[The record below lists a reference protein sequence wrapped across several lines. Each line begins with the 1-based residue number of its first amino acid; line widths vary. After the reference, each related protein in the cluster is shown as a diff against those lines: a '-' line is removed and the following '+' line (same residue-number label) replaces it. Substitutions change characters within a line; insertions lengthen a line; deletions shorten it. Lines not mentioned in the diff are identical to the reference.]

1 MQSADRSRM
10 RGLVKRGVARALFW
24 TGSDSLLGNLGDHV
38 GSAVV
43 LGYHRVVDDFDVE
56 AESTIPAML
65 VTTRMLEEQ
74 LEWIGRRFRFVDLDE
89 LGKRLESGD
98 TVDRIAAVT
107 FDDGYQD
114 VYEHA
119 YPLLQRMGIPSA
131 VFVVTAQVGRRE
143 MLAHDRLYL
152 GLRRAFARW
161 EKPAECLRR
170 LLVRLRIDARAI
182 ESGPNGNWTPGHA
195 VVWFLRSLPQNEI
208 QRVAEAVEAEVGVDA
223 GGARGFLPMTWEML
237 AAMQDGG
244 VIVGSHTRTHAWLT
258 LENEAR
264 VGDELHGS
272 RCDLESRLGVAVRHF
287 AYPDGQFNRAMTEAV
302 AAAGYR
308 FAYTTCGHRDA
319 RHPLL
324 TIPRRMLWQNACLDG
339 RGRFSPAVLSCHV
352 NGVFDWVRGCDH
364 NHAA

>member
-1 MQSADRSRM
+1 MAH
-10 RGLVKRGVARALFW
+10 ALFW
-24 TGSDSLLGNLGDHV
+24 TGSDGLLGSLADHV
-38 GSAVV
+38 GSVAV

-56 AESTIPAML
+56 ADRTIPAML

-98 TVDRIAAVT
+98 TVERVAAVT
-107 FDDGYQD
+107 FDDGYRD

-119 YPLLQRMGIPSA
+119 YPLLRRKGIPCG
-131 VFVVTAQVGRRE
+131 VFVVTDRVGRRE
-143 MLAHDRLYL
+143 LLAHDRLYL

-161 EKPAECLRR
+161 PKPGEWLRR
-170 LLVRLRIDARAI
+170 LLVGLRIEACGI
-182 ESGPNGNWTPGHA
+182 ERGAGAGSTPGNA
-195 VVWFLRSLPQNEI
+195 VVWFLRSLPQCEI

-223 GGARGFLPMTWEML
+223 EAARGFLPMTWEML

-244 VIVGSHTRTHAWLT
+244 AIVGSHTRTHAWLT
-258 LENEAR
+258 LESKHR

-272 RCDLESRLGVAVRHF
+272 RRDLESRLGVAVRHF
-287 AYPDGQFNRAMTEAV
+287 AYPDGQFNREMAEAV
-302 AAAGYR
+302 AGAGYR

-352 NGVFDWVRGCDH
+352 NGVFDLVRGCDH
-364 NHAA
+364 DHAA